1 VQQPQQ
7 QQAAA
12 NPQQPPPASAEQWT
26 GQQIDQQASQ
36 RMEPALPQSAPI
48 DAPPVDKHAKF
59 IASNDCLELTWRQY
73 DGALVQAVWKPDGTQ
88 FFPKEAREA
97 SGKLKTPEFIGI
109 GGAVDSVF
117 DGVPQAIEEAKGKTI
132 VFANQGGERLTY
144 YLPNESYILDVQW
157 QSPHNKAMYLIRSL
171 HDIPLH
177 IDPATGRQYS
187 ANPFQ
192 GLETGRIFT
201 LEDKKIH
208 DVVWSKILDDPWFKF
223 LGRKRKEIPQ
233 ATSRPGMD
241 AGIEETKKQTTHYFA
256 AIWDADQVARRETS
270 QSPGF
275 HAANGPGGGAS
286 ARLYLG
292 PKQTE
297 HLSTFHPDGQ
307 PEKAKPFL
315 QVMDFGFFGLI
326 AKFLFFVLRF
336 IQSIIPNWGWA
347 LVVFGLL
354 VRLSLWSLN
363 TKTMKGSL
371 RQKDLEPYQKQ
382 IQAKYQK
389 FGNDSAKKM
398 EMQREIM
405 AFHKKNGHN
414 QWGSCLP
421 MLAQMPIFMALWSML
436 QNVFELRHAPW
447 IFWIKDLSSADP
459 YFILP
464 ALMIGTTILQQ
475 VLAPAIGDPQ
485 QRKMMMVI
493 MPVMMGFFFAYFPA
507 GLVLYYLLFNIVGI
521 GQQWWLTRSHKPQP
535 VVV

>member
-1 VQQPQQ
+1 
-7 QQAAA
+7 
-12 NPQQPPPASAEQWT
+12 
-26 GQQIDQQASQ
+26 
-36 RMEPALPQSAPI
+36 
-48 DAPPVDKHAKF
+48 
-59 IASNDCLELTWRQY
+59 
-73 DGALVQAVWKPDGTQ
+73 
-88 FFPKEAREA
+88 
-97 SGKLKTPEFIGI
+97 
-109 GGAVDSVF
+109 
-117 DGVPQAIEEAKGKTI
+117 
-132 VFANQGGERLTY
+132 
-144 YLPNESYILDVQW
+144 
-157 QSPHNKAMYLIRSL
+157 MYLIRSL

-187 ANPFQ
+187 ANAFQ

-241 AGIEETKKQTTHYFA
+241 AGIEESKKQTTHYFT
-256 AIWDADQVARRETS
+256 AIWDADQIAKRETS

-336 IQSIIPNWGWA
+336 IQSIISIWGWA

-371 RQKDLEPYQKQ
+371 RQKALEPYQKQ

-389 FGNDSAKKM
+389 FGSDSAKKM

-475 VLAPAIGDPQ
+475 AMAPAIGDPQ

-507 GLVLYYLLFNIVGI
+507 GLVLYYLLFNIVGS